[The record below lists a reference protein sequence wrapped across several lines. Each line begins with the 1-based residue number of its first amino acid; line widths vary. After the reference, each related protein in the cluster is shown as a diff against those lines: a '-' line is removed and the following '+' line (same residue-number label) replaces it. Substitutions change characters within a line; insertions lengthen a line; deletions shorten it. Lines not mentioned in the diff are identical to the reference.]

1 MRARDIAVICGPRRL
16 PSRKAKLLNARM
28 GWGEFLDGYVQQ
40 RLILSGLFFTDT
52 RTPIIEFLVPFEEQ
66 NDLGIIGNFLGK
78 LRMLSEILVEL
89 HPQ

>member
-1 MRARDIAVICGPRRL
+1 
-16 PSRKAKLLNARM
+16 M
-28 GWGEFLDGYVQQ
+28 GWGELLDGYVQQ

-52 RTPIIEFLVPFEEQ
+52 RTPIIESLVPFEEQ

-78 LRMLSEILVEL
+78 LRMLSEIPVEL